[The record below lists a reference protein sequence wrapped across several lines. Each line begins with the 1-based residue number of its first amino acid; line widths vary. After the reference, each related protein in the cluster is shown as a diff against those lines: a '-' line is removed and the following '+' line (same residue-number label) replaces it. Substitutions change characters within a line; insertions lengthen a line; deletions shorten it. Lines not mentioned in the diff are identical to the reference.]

1 MVSLGKSIEKHGQ
14 SLIDVARID
23 AKQMVT
29 LAKMQEEENEKER
42 MHQEGTELCGDLCK
56 LQGEKRS
63 LKYNM
68 QRRFKRRTR

>member
-1 MVSLGKSIEKHGQ
+1 
-14 SLIDVARID
+14 LIDVARID
-23 AKQMVT
+23 AKQKVT

-42 MHQEGTELCGDLCK
+42 MHQEHTELCGDLHK

-68 QRRFKRRTR
+68 PQRFKRRTR